1 MPRVLIIKLGALGDA
16 IISTAIIKQ
25 ILEFHHEDD
34 IYILTTSAYKDLF
47 STFDN
52 LKVAAFERKGFLN
65 TIKTIHWIRTQRFDR
80 IYDLQSNDRS
90 TIFCA
95 LSGAPFRAG
104 NHPRYPYN
112 VHPEKTYIGECHSF
126 DRLNQI
132 IECANIK
139 PAKPLPFLPV
149 PNNIVTEVS
158 EWLTEH
164 SLSENSFAILHAG
177 SSPLH
182 LNKRW
187 PYFAELA
194 STLSKT
200 LDIVWIGGNDDIEL
214 NNLLSKNI
222 GINATNVFNVLG
234 LVELAKKAKFAVTND
249 SAPMHIFSCS
259 MIPVYGLFGPTNWRR
274 SHALG
279 QQHRVITPAAD
290 IISQGNAFTPRPLD
304 TLSID
309 NVLERLRNDGLI

>member
-34 IYILTTSAYKDLF
+34 IYILTTPAYKDLF

-65 TIKTIHWIRTQRFDR
+65 TIKTIHWIRTHRFDR

-158 EWLTEH
+158 EWLIEH

-222 GINATNVFNVLG
+222 GINATNVFNILG
-234 LVELAKKAKFAVTND
+234 LVELANRAKFAVTND
-249 SAPMHIFSCS
+249 SAPMHILSCS
-259 MIPVYGLFGPTNWRR
+259 QIPVFGLFGPTNWRR
-274 SHALG
+274 AHALG

-290 IISQGNAFTPRPLD
+290 IDTLNNAFKPRPLD
-304 TLSID
+304 KLPVQQ
-309 NVLERLRNDGLI
+309 VLERLNNDGFI

>member
-34 IYILTTSAYKDLF
+34 IYILTTPAYKDLF

-80 IYDLQSNDRS
+80 VYDLQSNDRS

-222 GINATNVFNVLG
+222 GINATNVFNILG
-234 LVELAKKAKFAVTND
+234 LVELANRAKFAVTND
-249 SAPMHIFSCS
+249 SAPMHILSCS
-259 MIPVYGLFGPTNWRR
+259 QIPVFGLFGPTYPRR
-274 SHALG
+274 THALG
-279 QQHRVITPAAD
+279 QLHNVITANIQIANND
-290 IISQGNAFTPRPLD
+290 HDFTPMDISKITLD
-304 TLSID
+304 TVLNKLSD
-309 NVLERLRNDGLI
+309 QKLI